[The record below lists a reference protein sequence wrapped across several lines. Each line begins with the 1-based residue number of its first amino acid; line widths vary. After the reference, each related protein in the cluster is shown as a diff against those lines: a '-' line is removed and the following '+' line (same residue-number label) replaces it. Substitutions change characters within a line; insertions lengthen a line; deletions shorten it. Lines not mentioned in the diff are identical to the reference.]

1 MLDKII
7 LKGKEMQMSDDEF
20 FSFCQ
25 ANPDL
30 NIERNAKREIIIMSP
45 TNSSTG
51 SVNLKIGYQL
61 EAWNEKHGSGIT
73 FDSSTGFTLPDQS
86 VMSPDASWLSLAKWQ
101 QLSQAQKE
109 KFAPVCPEFI
119 VELKSKSDRLDD
131 LQTKTE
137 SWLQNGA
144 QLAWL
149 IVPEEEKVYIYQA
162 GQKVRQHKGFHSKLS
177 ADPVLPGFQ
186 LDLSKLRVP

>member
-25 ANPDL
+25 ANPSL

-51 SVNLKIGYQL
+51 SVNVKIAYQL
-61 EAWNEKHGSGIT
+61 EAWNEQHGSGIT

-86 VMSPDASWLSLAKWQ
+86 VMSPDASWLSLEKWQ
-101 QLSQAQKE
+101 KLTPEQKE

-131 LQTKTE
+131 LQEKME

-144 QLAWL
+144 QMAWL
-149 IVPEEEKVYIYQA
+149 IVPEEETVYIYKA
-162 GQKVRQHKGFHSKLS
+162 GQKVRQHQGFHTQLS